1 MEHDVTEKA
10 PELARIDALDGAWS
24 ARGHGRRLAR
34 ALEGAASVRDALAKG
49 PCVTAVRTLPLTTLL
64 YPTRYAF
71 WGAAVSPAPYVQLT
85 HRALLVEFRQGGAR
99 KTLLF
104 NPSDIE
110 AARRTPF
117 FAQLIARFGPT
128 LTNLAAKRFDPIE
141 AQLARLGV
149 SPSDIDYIAFDHFH
163 TQDLRA
169 VIGTADGRLAPRF
182 PNAKLLA
189 PRAEWEEWPTLH
201 PMQKAWFVPDGIDGV
216 DMTRVALTDGDLAL
230 GDGVVLLRTPGHT
243 AGNQTLFFK
252 TDRGVWGC
260 SENGTCADNWSPR
273 SSQIPGVARA
283 AKETGL
289 DVILNG
295 NTPEYGAD
303 QVTSML
309 IERALVDPVP
319 HASDWVQMFPS
330 SEATPAVIAPGLSP
344 TYQHHGITHGT
355 LTETPRKSSPSF
367 GSLAG

>member
-1 MEHDVTEKA
+1 MEHGVSEKA
-10 PELARIDALDGAWS
+10 PELARIDALDAAWS
-24 ARGHGRRLAR
+24 ARGHGRRLAAVLDGAR
-34 ALEGAASVRDALAKG
+34 AVRDALTKSPA
-49 PCVTAVRTLPLTTLL
+49 VTAVRTLPLTTLL
-64 YPTRYAF
+64 YPARYAF
-71 WGAAVSPAPYVQLT
+71 WGASVSPAPFVQLT
-85 HRALLVEFRQGGAR
+85 HRALLVVFQQRGAR

-104 NPSDIE
+104 NPTDIE
-110 AARRTPF
+110 ASRRAPF
-117 FAQLIARFGPT
+117 FAQLIERFGPT

-149 SPSDIDYIAFDHFH
+149 SPAEIDYLAFDHFH

-169 VIGTADGRLAPRF
+169 ILGTADGRLAPRF

-201 PMQKAWFVPDGIDGV
+201 PMQRAWFVADGIDGV
-216 DMTRVALTDGDLAL
+216 DMSRVALTDGDLSL
-230 GDGVVLLRTPGHT
+230 GEGVALLRTPGHT
-243 AGNQTLFFK
+243 VGNQTLFFK

-273 SSQIPGVARA
+273 ESQVPGVARA
-283 AKETGL
+283 ARETGM

-309 IERALVDPVP
+309 LENALVDRVP
-319 HASDWVQMFPS
+319 HASAWTQMFPS
-330 SEATPAVIAPGLSP
+330 SEATPSVVAPGLSP
-344 TYQHHGITHGT
+344 TYQHHGITHGE
-355 LTETPRKSSPSF
+355 LGPNAHSAGKSSAT
-367 GSLAG
+367 L